1 MILINYFARYREQLN
16 LGGEKLPLTD
26 NLKTIEDVRRLLKA
40 RGELWSHV
48 LGENNLMCALN
59 QELCHP
65 DRVIEDY
72 DEIAFFPPVTGG

>member
-1 MILINYFARYREQLN
+1 M
-16 LGGEKLPLTD
+16 
-26 NLKTIEDVRRLLKA
+26 A
-40 RGELWSHV
+40 RGELWRQV

-65 DRVIEDY
+65 DRVIEDF

>member
-16 LGGEKLPLTD
+16 LGGERLPLND
-26 NLKTIEDVRRLLKA
+26 SLKTIEDVRQLLMTRSEKWT
-40 RGELWSHV
+40 EV

-59 QELCHP
+59 QELCHTN
-65 DRVIEDY
+65 RAIEDF

>member
-26 NLKTIEDVRRLLKA
+26 NLKTIEDVRQLLMA
-40 RGELWSHV
+40 RGELWSDV
-48 LGENNLMCALN
+48 LGADNLMCALN

>member
-26 NLKTIEDVRRLLKA
+26 SLKTIEDVRRLLMA
-40 RGELWSHV
+40 RGEVWSNV

-59 QELCHP
+59 QVLCHP
-65 DRVIEDY
+65 DQVIEDY

>member
-26 NLKTIEDVRRLLKA
+26 NLKTIEDVRRLLMA